1 VCVNVGFL
9 PSEAGPSVRYH
20 KVASRP
26 THIYASS
33 LHRRDKRWRS
43 RHRRAFAIGSVGM
56 PGRVFTVAVVALG
69 VLAERLVG

>member
-1 VCVNVGFL
+1 
-9 PSEAGPSVRYH
+9 
-20 KVASRP
+20 VASRP

-43 RHRRAFAIGSVGM
+43 RHRRAFAFGSVGM
-56 PGRVFTVAVVALG
+56 PGRVFTVTVIALG